1 MGIAQ
6 RASNP
11 ILEREALTR
20 ARSWSTPVSMTLYL
34 CLLGA
39 FALAMFSRAISGAPD
54 KLPAAEDMAN
64 AAFLVVGFQ
73 LVLALLFVPALAAG
87 AIVGERERGTLDM
100 LILTHLR
107 PFDLAWGKLAA
118 AVAYPVVLVVVSL
131 PILVSAFL
139 YAGLDLGQLAIT
151 QLLTLVTAITLGA
164 VATMLS
170 AVSPST
176 VVATV
181 GAYVSALGLYVVT
194 ALLGAI
200 PSSEGEPGLWGSVH
214 PLLFSNPFYALKA
227 VATAF
232 EPAGASLGELLHR
245 LVLKGG
251 TPTPSGLV
259 LQPWQLSVLLQVA
272 ITAICLAVT
281 GRVLSRRRR
290 QPRKRVESKAGAT
303 SDPVVAAG

>member
-1 MGIAQ
+1 MSVRQ
-6 RASNP
+6 RLGNP

-20 ARSWSTPVSMTLYL
+20 ARSWTTPVTMTLYL

-64 AAFLVVGFQ
+64 AVFLTVGFQ

-87 AIVGERERGTLDM
+87 AIAGERERGTLDM
-100 LILTHLR
+100 LVLSRLH

-131 PILVSAFL
+131 PVMVAVFL

-151 QLLTLVTAITLGA
+151 QVLTLVTAITLGA

-181 GAYVSALGLYVVT
+181 GSYVSALGLYVVT
-194 ALLGAI
+194 ALLGASLS
-200 PSSEGEPGLWGSVH
+200 PDNKARLWDVH
-214 PLLFSNPFYALKA
+214 PLLFANPFHALKA
-227 VATAF
+227 ATSAY
-232 EPAGASLGELLHR
+232 EPAGASIGELFHR
-245 LVLKGG
+245 LFLKSGA
-251 TPTPSGLV
+251 PVPSGTV
-259 LQPWQLSVLLQVA
+259 LQPWQLSALLQVA
-272 ITAICLAVT
+272 LTAMCLVVT
-281 GRVLSRRRR
+281 ARVLSRRRR
-290 QPRKRVESKAGAT
+290 RPRRRAESTAGAT
-303 SDPVVAAG
+303 SGAVVAAP

>member
-1 MGIAQ
+1 MAITQ
-6 RASNP
+6 RLANP

-20 ARSWSTPVSMTLYL
+20 ARSWSTPVTMTLYL

-64 AAFLVVGFQ
+64 AAFLIVGFQ

-87 AIVGERERGTLDM
+87 AIAGERERGTLDM
-100 LILTHLR
+100 LVLSHLR

-131 PILVSAFL
+131 PIVMSAFL

-151 QLLTLVTAITLGA
+151 QVLTLVTAITLGA
-164 VATMLS
+164 VATFLS

-181 GAYVSALGLYVVT
+181 GSYVAALGLYVVT
-194 ALLGAI
+194 VLLGAI
-200 PSSEGEPGLWGSVH
+200 PADDGKTGLWGSVH
-214 PLLFSNPFYALKA
+214 PLLFANPFYALTA
-227 VATAF
+227 VTTAF
-232 EPAGASLGELLHR
+232 EPAGASLGELFHR
-245 LVLKGG
+245 LILRGG

-259 LQPWQLSVLLQVA
+259 LQPWQLGVLAQVV
-272 ITAICLAVT
+272 ITAICLAAT
-281 GRVLSRRRR
+281 GRVLSRRSRR
-290 QPRKRVESKAGAT
+290 PRKRAESPAGAT
-303 SDPVVAAG
+303 SDPVAAAS